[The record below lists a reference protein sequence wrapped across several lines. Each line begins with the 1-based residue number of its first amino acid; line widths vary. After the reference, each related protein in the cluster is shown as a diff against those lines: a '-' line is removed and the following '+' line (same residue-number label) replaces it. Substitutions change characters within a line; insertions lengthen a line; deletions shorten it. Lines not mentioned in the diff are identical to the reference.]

1 MITQS
6 LTPRTSTNRIENL
19 HVLMWLLKDFSW
31 CSSWHWLGILTIIP
45 TFAITAK
52 IAWDSRKNT
61 PDLVHNVAVCFWI
74 CANVTWMTGE
84 FFYEDHT
91 RSYAKVFFYSGMV
104 FLMAYYA
111 HAAKKKVASWLMA

>member
-1 MITQS
+1 MTSNQS
-6 LTPRTSTNRIENL
+6 STNRIENL

-31 CSSWHWLGILTIIP
+31 CSSWHWLGILTIVP
-45 TFAITAK
+45 TLIMAVK
-52 IAWDSRKNT
+52 IAWDSKNSL
-61 PDLVHNVAVCFWI
+61 PDLVHNIAVCFWI

-104 FLMAYYA
+104 FLLGYYA
-111 HAAKKKVASWLMA
+111 HVAKKKVVSWLETQ